1 MSPWDLD
8 VNLKAVI
15 LDLLYLSSFILIGTL
30 LRRYVKFFQNYLV
43 PNNFIGGVIA
53 LIVGTQGLGLID
65 LQADR
70 LVLYVYHLL
79 ALTFI
84 SLGLRQ
90 EKKNWGKGPLSKS
103 IAALISYL
111 IQALI
116 GLMIA
121 FGLVYTIKPDL
132 FVGIGLVVPLGFGM
146 GPGLAATLAGSWE
159 KYGFEGGAQVGLTFA
174 AIGYLYAFFVGMALI
189 NWGIRNKKTALIKD
203 INHISRDMRIG
214 VIKDGTPKVAGHLS
228 LSSEAIEPLAFHIAL
243 IGFVYLITYFIVN
256 FLAGVMVNN
265 GLEGFVATLWSFHFV
280 VGLLLALLVRKILD
294 VTGRG
299 YVVDPG
305 LMTRGMGLFLD
316 YLVVGAIAGISFT
329 VVLKYWVPILIMSL
343 LAGPATLL
351 WLYWACR
358 RAFDNY
364 HFERFIELFGEMTG
378 TINSALVLLRVVDPE
393 FETPVAED
401 AVYGS
406 GISLFLGFPLLIAL
420 NVPFVY
426 YDGALKGYWVTAGII
441 FAYLILLLVIWKV
454 IGFLKWKP
462 VSQDNQ
468 L

>member
-8 VNLKAVI
+8 VNLRTVI
-15 LDLLYLSSFILIGTL
+15 MDLLYLSMFILIGTI
-30 LRRYVKFFQNYLV
+30 LRRYIKFFQTYLV
-43 PNNFIGGVIA
+43 PNNFIGGFIA
-53 LIVGTQGLGLID
+53 LLVGTQGLGWVD
-65 LQADR
+65 LASDR
-70 LVLYVYHLL
+70 LVLYVYHFL

-90 EKKNWGKGPLSKS
+90 EKKKWGKGPLSKS

-111 IQALI
+111 IQGLI
-116 GLMIA
+116 GLSVA
-121 FGLVYTIKPDL
+121 LALVYTINPDL

-159 KYGFEGGAQVGLTFA
+159 KFGFEGGAQVGLTFA
-174 AIGYLYAFFVGMALI
+174 AIGYVYAFFVGMAII
-189 NWGIRNKKTALIKD
+189 NWGIRTGKTAFIKGVD
-203 INHISRDMRIG
+203 HISTDMRRGI
-214 VIKDGTPKVAGHLS
+214 IKNGTPGVAGHLPQS
-228 LSSEAIEPLAFHIAL
+228 TEAIEPLAFHLAL
-243 IGFVYLITYFIVN
+243 VGTVYLLTYFIVN
-256 FLAGVMVNN
+256 FLAGVMVSN

-294 VTGRG
+294 KSGRG
-299 YVVDPG
+299 YLVDNG

-329 VVLKYWVPILIMSL
+329 IVLQYWLPILIMSL
-343 LAGPATLL
+343 LAGPATLV

-358 RAFDNY
+358 RAFDDY
-364 HFERFIELFGEMTG
+364 HFERFVEIFGEMTG

-393 FETPVAED
+393 FDSPVAED

-406 GISLFLGFPLLIAL
+406 GISLFLGFPLLITL

-426 YDGALKGYWVTAGII
+426 FDGAMKGYWVAAGILL
-441 FAYLILLLVIWKV
+441 AYVILLLVVWRLS
-454 IGFLKWKP
+454 GFLKWKP
-462 VSQDNQ
+462 VID
-468 L
+468 

>member
-1 MSPWDLD
+1 MNPWDLD
-8 VNLKAVI
+8 VNLKFVI
-15 LDLLYLSSFILIGTL
+15 LDLLYLSSFILIGTM

-43 PNNFIGGVIA
+43 PNNFIGGAIA
-53 LIVGTQGLGLID
+53 LMVGTQGLGLVD
-65 LQADR
+65 LQSER
-70 LVLYVYHLL
+70 LVLYVYHFL

-90 EKKNWGKGPLSKS
+90 EKKHWGKGPLSKS

-111 IQALI
+111 LQGLI
-116 GLMIA
+116 GLLVA
-121 FGLVYTIKPDL
+121 LALVYTIKPDL
-132 FVGIGLVVPLGFGM
+132 FAGIGLVVPLGFGM

-189 NWGIRNKKTALIKD
+189 QWGIRHKKTALIKSVD
-203 INHISRDMRIG
+203 HISADMRTG
-214 VIKDGTPKVAGHLS
+214 VIKNGKPQVAGYLS
-228 LSSEAIEPLAFHIAL
+228 LSTEAIEPLAFHIAL
-243 IGFVYLITYFIVN
+243 IGVVYLMTYLVVN
-256 FLAGVMVNN
+256 FLAGLMIAS
-265 GLEGFVATLWSFHFV
+265 GLEDFVATLWSFHFV

-294 VTGRG
+294 ITGRG
-299 YVVDPG
+299 YIVDPG

-316 YLVVGAIAGISFT
+316 YLVVGAIAGISIT
-329 VVLKYWVPILIMSL
+329 VVIQYWLPILIMSL
-343 LAGPATLL
+343 IAGPVTLL
-351 WLYWACR
+351 WLYWACL

-426 YDGALKGYWVTAGII
+426 YDGALKGYWVTLGILL
-441 FAYLILLLVIWKV
+441 AYLILLFVIWKA
-454 IGFLKWKP
+454 IGYLKWKP
-462 VSQDNQ
+462 VNQ
-468 L
+468 